1 MTTPVT
7 GKLFSEF
14 KLVTHNVTFLFICAE
29 ANWEATESLFT
40 LWRALSPAGW
50 DISSRNIA
58 EACEEAKV
66 KMNAQTKVKPFCM
79 YVKAILIVD
88 MVV

>member
-1 MTTPVT
+1 MQKPTE
-7 GKLFSEF
+7 KLL
-14 KLVTHNVTFLFICAE
+14 KVY
-29 ANWEATESLFT
+29 SLF
-40 LWRALSPAGW
+40 WRALSPAGW

-66 KMNAQTKVKPFCM
+66 KMNAQTKVKPVCM

-88 MVV
+88 VVA